1 MAIDFGTK
9 RVGVAV
15 SRGTLAIPLQV
26 VPHDENLLKTLAA
39 LVQQEGV
46 QKIVL
51 GLSENEMA
59 IKTKAFGKEL
69 EQHLQ
74 NIPIELF
81 DETLSSQSVEK
92 RLQQQGIKHA
102 VRTGPIDHFAAAV
115 ILEEWIDQTG
125 FTG

>member
-15 SRGTLAIPLQV
+15 SRGTLAVPLQV
-26 VPHDENLLKTLAA
+26 VPHDENLFPTLVA

-46 QKIVL
+46 QKIIL

-59 IKTKAFGKEL
+59 LKTQEFGKQL
-69 EQHLQ
+69 EQELQ
-74 NIPIELF
+74 TIPVEFF
-81 DETLSSQSVEK
+81 DETLSSQAVEK
-92 RLQQQGIKHA
+92 RLQQQGIKHS

-125 FTG
+125 FSG